1 MIEFI
6 LFAGACVLVAL
17 VVRAWRRRE
26 RAAFH
31 QLESQVLSNL
41 RQEAGV
47 RDDEVSPM
55 QISSGPVYPL
65 GSPLG
70 APAGSPPPYAAEPD
84 NQISR
89 TRRFYTNPGRRCW
102 MMSVVHS

>member
-1 MIEFI
+1 VIEFI

-55 QISSGPVYPL
+55 QI
-65 GSPLG
+65 
-70 APAGSPPPYAAEPD
+70 
-84 NQISR
+84 
-89 TRRFYTNPGRRCW
+89 
-102 MMSVVHS
+102 